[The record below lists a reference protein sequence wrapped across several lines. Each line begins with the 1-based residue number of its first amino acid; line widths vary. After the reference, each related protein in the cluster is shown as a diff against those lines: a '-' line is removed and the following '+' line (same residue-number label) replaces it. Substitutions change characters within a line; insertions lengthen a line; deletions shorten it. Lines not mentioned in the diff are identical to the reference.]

1 MSQTRKQS
9 LLEATTSVF
18 IGYLVSLLA
27 QMLILPLYGVY
38 VSFTDNLFIG
48 LWFTVISV
56 IRSYAVRRWF
66 NARGSK
72 C

>member
-9 LLEATTSVF
+9 LLEAITGVF

-38 VSFTDNLFIG
+38 VSFSDNLFIG

-56 IRSYAVRRWF
+56 IRSYVVRRWF
-66 NARGSK
+66 NAR
-72 C
+72 